1 MRPDGLLRILLC
13 REQGD
18 FASCLEGTVWLDP
31 EVQVEVRRAMDLDQ
45 MSDGLASRDV
55 DVALLDLDGLGGE
68 LPEALS
74 LAVQRAEVPVLALSS
89 VSKPDVIRGVLRS
102 GAQDCLTKDGK
113 LFEVLEGAILKAIER
128 HHVRREL
135 RQEYVRVRRDNEVFA
150 QVLECTM
157 AGYWDW
163 RIPEGVEYLSPA
175 FKRMFGYAEH
185 EMDNTPE
192 AWQAIVYPEDLP
204 RVFANYERHVA
215 TRGEFPYDQE
225 VRYRHRDGHTVW
237 VWCRGKVI
245 EWGPDGEPLRMV
257 GAHVDISEL
266 KRTQNRLLRSNAEL
280 EQYAYVVSHDLQEP
294 VRIIANYVEILEHEW
309 GRALSEKGLRY
320 VGHVVSAASRMQ
332 QMIDGLLA
340 ISRVESLGKDL
351 RLIDAKEALR
361 DAIANLEESIHATGA
376 EVLYSDL
383 PWVRADRMQLAHVFQ
398 NLLSNAIKFRGT
410 QPPRL
415 RITTQRGDGTW
426 IFRVADNGI
435 GFPQQEGPRMF
446 KIFSR
451 LHRREDFPGSG
462 IGLAIVQKV
471 VARHGGRV
479 WATSEGD
486 EGATFSFSI
495 PAHPADETAYADL
508 CS

>member
-1 MRPDGLLRILLC
+1 
-13 REQGD
+13 
-18 FASCLEGTVWLDP
+18 
-31 EVQVEVRRAMDLDQ
+31 
-45 MSDGLASRDV
+45 
-55 DVALLDLDGLGGE
+55 
-68 LPEALS
+68 
-74 LAVQRAEVPVLALSS
+74 
-89 VSKPDVIRGVLRS
+89 
-102 GAQDCLTKDGK
+102 
-113 LFEVLEGAILKAIER
+113 
-128 HHVRREL
+128 
-135 RQEYVRVRRDNEVFA
+135 
-150 QVLECTM
+150 
-157 AGYWDW
+157 
-163 RIPEGVEYLSPA
+163 
-175 FKRMFGYAEH
+175 
-185 EMDNTPE
+185 
-192 AWQAIVYPEDLP
+192 
-204 RVFANYERHVA
+204 
-215 TRGEFPYDQE
+215 
-225 VRYRHRDGHTVW
+225 
-237 VWCRGKVI
+237 
-245 EWGPDGEPLRMV
+245 
-257 GAHVDISEL
+257 
-266 KRTQNRLLRSNAEL
+266 
-280 EQYAYVVSHDLQEP
+280 
-294 VRIIANYVEILEHEW
+294 
-309 GRALSEKGLRY
+309 
-320 VGHVVSAASRMQ
+320 MQ